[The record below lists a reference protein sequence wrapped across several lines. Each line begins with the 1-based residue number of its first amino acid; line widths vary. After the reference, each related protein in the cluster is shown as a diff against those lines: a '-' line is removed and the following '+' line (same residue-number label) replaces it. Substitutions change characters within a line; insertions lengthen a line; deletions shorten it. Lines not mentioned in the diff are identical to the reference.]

1 LETIASILVI
11 DRKFSLSVEIKDDTQ
26 DSSDDLAIG
35 LATYSNSKS
44 TVLSYVSM
52 FEGFWRQAEI
62 YEQLKESKIQ
72 LDDAKVQLLDM
83 KQYVNDVLKE
93 VHDKRR

>member
-1 LETIASILVI
+1 
-11 DRKFSLSVEIKDDTQ
+11 
-26 DSSDDLAIG
+26 
-35 LATYSNSKS
+35 
-44 TVLSYVSM
+44 M
-52 FEGFWRQAEI
+52 FEGFWKQAEI

-93 VHDKRR
+93 VHHKRR